1 MQNLAEELRE
11 TERQLS
17 KLDEGRK
24 NNMIAIRDL
33 EMTKERLLSFAEY
46 AKDAQPEVLVTLI
59 QTIVERIYIVD
70 KNDERYCHIFIKG
83 CSGEDYTGFF
93 QTAGYIEQ
101 KTTPV
106 CDSEQYCIRS
116 QISTTDYLWEDKDG
130 YRANATKAMRV
141 EGSSNHRSGSTQ
153 RSHSYAYIGTT
164 EIQCRA
170 DNGISQREKQ
180 PNDFREI
187 RKPQVQVWESAF
199 LMPGLLC
206 KYSRSEQEG
215 NSRVY
220 PKSATGRL
228 HRRPNEYKGVCRP
241 VYGSANNRGQ
251 INRSPFRGSP

>member
-1 MQNLAEELRE
+1 MQISYR
-11 TERQLS
+11 
-17 KLDEGRK
+17 
-24 NNMIAIRDL
+24 
-33 EMTKERLLSFAEY
+33 
-46 AKDAQPEVLVTLI
+46 
-59 QTIVERIYIVD
+59 
-70 KNDERYCHIFIKG
+70 
-83 CSGEDYTGFF
+83 
-93 QTAGYIEQ
+93 
-101 KTTPV
+101 
-106 CDSEQYCIRS
+106 IRS
-116 QISTTDYLWEDKDG
+116 QISTPDYLREDKDG
-130 YRANATKAMRV
+130 HRANVTKTMRIQ
-141 EGSSNHRSGSTQ
+141 GNRNHRSRGVQ
-153 RSHSYAYIGTT
+153 RSYSHAHIDTA

-187 RKPQVQVWESAF
+187 RKPQVQVWEPAF

-251 INRSPFRGSP
+251 INRSPFRGSPWKLRGWQTFRWAYRLDHGHAPRGLVHTTGTAGGYDLTIRG